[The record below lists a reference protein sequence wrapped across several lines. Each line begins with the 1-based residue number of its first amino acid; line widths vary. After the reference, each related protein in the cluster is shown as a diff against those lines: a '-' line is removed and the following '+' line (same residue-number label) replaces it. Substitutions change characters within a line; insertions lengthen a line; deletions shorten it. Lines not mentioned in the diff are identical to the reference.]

1 MANRRRNLLI
11 LLFVVGIVIA
21 SALVI
26 RAKETKLGLDLQ
38 GGTELVYQ
46 GRPTPQNPEIDG
58 ADMDRSIEIIRDRCD
73 ALGVA
78 EPEFSRL
85 GTDQLRAGIPGEDD
99 VEQAT
104 RCVGTTAK
112 LQFYDWQPN
121 VVGRPD
127 ANDPAENPFPRLFDA
142 VEFASQR
149 EAECL
154 EERCTTTGP
163 SYYLF
168 DEQSHELLAG
178 PAGSEKDLYADQ
190 PGEKKPEGSVV
201 MAIPQG
207 TLVVRQEPNSDNP
220 DTEENESE
228 DETNLGYFVI
238 RDAPELSGDDIKDP
252 EQQTDPTTGSPNVTF
267 NFTDEGA
274 EAFEE
279 VTKRIAERG
288 AAQAPP

>member
-58 ADMDRSIEIIRDRCD
+58 TDMDRSIEIIRDRCD

-85 GTDQLRAGIPGEDD
+85 GSDQLRAGIPGEDD

-112 LQFYDWQPN
+112 LQFYDWEPN
-121 VVGRPD
+121 VIANPD
-127 ANDPAENPFPRLFDA
+127 AQDGPEDPFPRLYNA
-142 VEFASQR
+142 VQFAATQ
-149 EAECL
+149 EPQCPEN
-154 EERCTTTGP
+154 RCTTTG
-163 SYYLF
+163 S
-168 DEQSHELLAG
+168 QLLPLRLPEPAAARG
-178 PAGSEKDLYADQ
+178 PRREREGPLRRPAG
-190 PGEKKPEGSVV
+190 
-201 MAIPQG
+201 
-207 TLVVRQEPNSDNP
+207 
-220 DTEENESE
+220 
-228 DETNLGYFVI
+228 
-238 RDAPELSGDDIKDP
+238 
-252 EQQTDPTTGSPNVTF
+252 
-267 NFTDEGA
+267 
-274 EAFEE
+274 
-279 VTKRIAERG
+279 
-288 AAQAPP
+288 